1 MTLNVRVGTVV
12 FLVLVLSTG
21 TVRDMDSFR
30 GREGKMAFFHFGK
43 YWRKLPGDIF
53 KFLIE
58 NINKTFLRF
67 FHAVMTLN
75 VGVGNVVFLVLVL
88 STVRDMDYFRGKE
101 GKMVSCKGKEGK
113 VE

>member
-43 YWRKLPGDIF
+43 YWRKLPGDCVKNGCNCLSCIRKMIF
-53 KFLIE
+53 Y
-58 NINKTFLRF
+58 RW
-67 FHAVMTLN
+67 
-75 VGVGNVVFLVLVL
+75 
-88 STVRDMDYFRGKE
+88 KE
-101 GKMVSCKGKEGK
+101 LKKCNTHLDCGK
-113 VE
+113 VDNCCMHGYCVGRCY

>member
-1 MTLNVRVGTVV
+1 MWIWEKWIPAGE
-12 FLVLVLSTG
+12 
-21 TVRDMDSFR
+21 R
-30 GREGKMAFFHFGK
+30 GGKRNRA
-43 YWRKLPGDIF
+43 RLPGDIF

-101 GKMVSCKGKEGK
+101 GKMVSCKGKEVK